1 MNQFKTFNRAERL
14 KEFIDRLHQGETVDQ
29 VKADFQKEFGTVSA
43 GEIANAERRLVEA
56 GIPVEEVQRLC
67 DVHQTLFEDQVISDS
82 DLEQGHPA
90 FVFQMENEG
99 IEAHLRKVEQSLTKL
114 KGHDAKS
121 FEPLISQLTSLK
133 KLDTHYARKENL
145 MFPFLEARGI
155 TAPPKVMWGVDDEIR
170 AQLKEL
176 IRQAERVGS
185 ADTVIHQAKGL
196 LEKVRSMI
204 GKENNIL
211 IPMLMEN
218 LTEDD
223 WKMVARESRHIGY
236 VFTDEIEGASPSDA
250 TVWETGEDNLDM
262 GGDVALPSGHF
273 TYQELTSL
281 LNTLPGDITFIGS
294 DNRVR
299 YFSEGKDRVF
309 PRTRTIIGRD
319 VANCHPPKSLS
330 VVDQLIEEFRSGKK
344 DQENFWI
351 QRGGAFVLIRYYAV
365 RDEGEYLGVLEVTE
379 EISHLRS
386 LEGEK
391 RLLED

>member
-1 MNQFKTFNRAERL
+1 MNQFKVVDRPARL
-14 KEFIDRLHQGETVDQ
+14 KQFIDRLHQGETVDQ
-29 VKADFQKEFGTVSA
+29 VKDDFRREFGSVTA

-67 DVHQTLFEDQVISDS
+67 DVHQTLFEDQVEDTAV
-82 DLEQGHPA
+82 EQGHPA
-90 FVFQMENEG
+90 YVFQKENDG
-99 IEAHLRKVEQSLTKL
+99 IEAHLRLMEQSLVAL
-114 KGHDAKS
+114 QEDQPDS
-121 FEPLISQLTSLK
+121 YSLLVEQLRTLRK
-133 KLDTHYARKENL
+133 IDTHYARKENL

-170 AQLKEL
+170 AMLKAVSNLVE
-176 IRQAERVGS
+176 QGNP
-185 ADTVIHQAKGL
+185 ADTLRAEAAALIDKI
-196 LEKVRSMI
+196 RSMI

-218 LTEDD
+218 MTEDD

-236 VFTDEIEGASPSDA
+236 VFSDTIEGASPSDA
-250 TVWETGEDNLDM
+250 TVWATGDDNLDM
-262 GGDVALPSGHF
+262 GGDVVLPSGHF
-273 TYQELTSL
+273 SYSELTSL
-281 LNTLPGDITFIGS
+281 LNTLPGDITFIGP

-319 VANCHPPKSLS
+319 VANCHPPKSLA
-330 VVDQLIEEFRSGKK
+330 VVENLIEDFRSGKK
-344 DQENFWI
+344 DEEIFWI

-365 RDEGEYLGVLEVTE
+365 RDNGEYLGVVEVTE
-379 EISHLRS
+379 EIANLRS

-391 RLLED
+391 RLVSE

>member
-114 KGHDAKS
+114 KGYDAKS
-121 FEPLISQLTSLK
+121 FEPLINQLTSLK

-262 GGDVALPSGHF
+262 RGDVALPSGHF